1 MIIIVCM
8 FLFTKHFWKI
18 GISHLHH
25 HSYNL
30 DTVTGA
36 MSTRHVFR
44 KPWHAMSRI
53 AGGLAGRDAAPWRS
67 RFCFFG
73 AVIAQGTV
81 EQWLLNPCWWM
92 ITGEN
97 IGTYGKSME
106 NHGKSLVSMELVGN
120 SS

>member
-92 ITGEN
+92 ITGEK
-97 IGTYGKSME
+97 YREHME
-106 NHGKSLVSMELVGN
+106 NLRKIMEN
-120 SS
+120 PWFQWS

>member
-1 MIIIVCM
+1 M

-36 MSTRHVFR
+36 MSTRH
-44 KPWHAMSRI
+44 
-53 AGGLAGRDAAPWRS
+53 AAPWRS

-73 AVIAQGTV
+73 TVIAQGTV

-92 ITGEN
+92 ITGEKYRD
-97 IGTYGKSME
+97 IWKIYGKSWKIPGF
-106 NHGKSLVSMELVGN
+106 NGVSGKLIID
-120 SS
+120 